1 MKVSKSF
8 SLDLEV
14 VEELA
19 KRRLGSEWVN
29 ELLRR
34 ELGLEEVRN
43 ER

>member
-1 MKVSKSF
+1 MKVSISL

-19 KRRLGSEWVN
+19 KRKLGSKWVN

-34 ELGLEEVRN
+34 ELGLEEK
-43 ER
+43 

>member
-34 ELGLEEVRN
+34 ELGLEEADA
-43 ER
+43 E